1 MTLRHLSIFTAV
13 ADTLSMTV
21 AARQLFI
28 AQPTVSQSIAELE
41 RDLGTKLFERI
52 GGKLHLTGDGEN
64 FAAYARHVTS
74 LIDEATKKIAKGG
87 RLRVASTLTVAT
99 TIFNDI
105 LRSFI
110 DAHPDCELTFRCEN
124 TATVERMLLSNE
136 IDLALVEGQ
145 IVSPLIVQH
154 EVLDDELVLIV
165 PPDHPF
171 AKKRSIAMHEL
182 SSLPFILREQGSG
195 TRDIF
200 DQTMALHEIP
210 FTVRGILNNAEAIKL
225 AVAEGLGASV
235 ISKLAIKRELARGEL
250 KAVKIQDLSFLRKFR
265 VVYHRNKYLTED
277 MKDFAALCENR

>member
-13 ADTLSMTV
+13 ADTLSMTE
-21 AARQLFI
+21 AAKKLFI

-110 DAHPDCELTFRCEN
+110 DAHPD
-124 TATVERMLLSNE
+124 
-136 IDLALVEGQ
+136 
-145 IVSPLIVQH
+145 
-154 EVLDDELVLIV
+154 
-165 PPDHPF
+165 
-171 AKKRSIAMHEL
+171 
-182 SSLPFILREQGSG
+182 
-195 TRDIF
+195 
-200 DQTMALHEIP
+200 
-210 FTVRGILNNAEAIKL
+210 
-225 AVAEGLGASV
+225 
-235 ISKLAIKRELARGEL
+235 
-250 KAVKIQDLSFLRKFR
+250 
-265 VVYHRNKYLTED
+265 
-277 MKDFAALCENR
+277 